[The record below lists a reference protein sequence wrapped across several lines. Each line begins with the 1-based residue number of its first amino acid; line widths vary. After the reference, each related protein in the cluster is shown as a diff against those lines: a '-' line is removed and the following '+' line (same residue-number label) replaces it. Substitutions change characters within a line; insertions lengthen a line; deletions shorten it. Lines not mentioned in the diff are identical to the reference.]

1 MNKILETRKGTLF
14 GIINGIDYTTF
25 NPEIDQQIA
34 FNYKPYN
41 YLKGKRLNKAA
52 LREFLDIET
61 NNKPIIGMVSRLAD
75 GKGFDLVKDKIEAFL
90 GNNSIQLVVLGSG
103 DNHIEEWLNYLRR
116 KYPKNV
122 GVYVGYSD
130 KIARYIYAGADFFLM
145 PSRFEPCG
153 LAQMISLK
161 YGTLPI
167 VRFTGGLKD
176 TIIPYNEFTNQGN
189 GFGFDN
195 YDAHDMAETI
205 RYAIEVYKRKRE
217 FNKLVKQAMQI
228 DYSWTQSAL
237 KYIDLFKQLKEE

>member
-1 MNKILETRKGTLF
+1 
-14 GIINGIDYTTF
+14 
-25 NPEIDQQIA
+25 
-34 FNYKPYN
+34 
-41 YLKGKRLNKAA
+41 
-52 LREFLDIET
+52 
-61 NNKPIIGMVSRLAD
+61 
-75 GKGFDLVKDKIEAFL
+75 
-90 GNNSIQLVVLGSG
+90 
-103 DNHIEEWLNYLRR
+103 
-116 KYPKNV
+116 
-122 GVYVGYSD
+122 
-130 KIARYIYAGADFFLM
+130 
-145 PSRFEPCG
+145 
-153 LAQMISLK
+153 LK